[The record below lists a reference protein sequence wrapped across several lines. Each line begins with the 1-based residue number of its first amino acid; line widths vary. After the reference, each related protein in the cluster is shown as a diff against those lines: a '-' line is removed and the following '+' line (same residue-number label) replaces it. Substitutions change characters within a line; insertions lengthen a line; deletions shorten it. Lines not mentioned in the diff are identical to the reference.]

1 MRTVGSLVLL
11 PISVFGHGAPELND
25 FNDCSPTDPTCVLSP
40 LLQSLYANLG
50 CPEAAPDF
58 CESVDHAV
66 NVIEGIADPAIA
78 EEQYLLDLVH
88 LAKGYSAGFYGASDK
103 TCDEGDSESCNHKRA
118 NFPGPTAQSYLTNG
132 EIRAK
137 MEAVPELQATGQIT
151 RTNMLGF
158 LMINDKFWFDLPEG
172 QQGLGLGGQSMDLH
186 RLVRPVTDRVFGEEG
201 DWDAARI
208 AQSAREFV
216 DSKSQID
223 MKKDVKIWGQ
233 QVLHRIVFGIDIS
246 EEEAADFG
254 DFQQKALITAVLP
267 SFLVTLARSK
277 GVEGLLEKATK
288 YEEVKA
294 RKQQYLD
301 RFLPITKER
310 HCPSCNDLELSIVNT
325 NLLDGLIFAGGL
337 SVPGVLLPGIATL
350 YAGDQSPAPG
360 VQLSADNTEPFA
372 WETARYFPAVLGF
385 PYVDET
391 KSQPLQIMAL
401 GMGQRS
407 ADVWG
412 DDAESPTFRMRD
424 MQTYYD
430 NWVGHADFAEDPAG
444 EMTRRCPG
452 KSLSFAMIEGWY
464 KAWDQAAW
472 TPAPGTH
479 FKFSDHTPFV
489 NGFTMVRTA
498 RSDDLSFI
506 V

>member
-1 MRTVGSLVLL
+1 
-11 PISVFGHGAPELND
+11 
-25 FNDCSPTDPTCVLSP
+25 
-40 LLQSLYANLG
+40 
-50 CPEAAPDF
+50 
-58 CESVDHAV
+58 
-66 NVIEGIADPAIA
+66 
-78 EEQYLLDLVH
+78 
-88 LAKGYSAGFYGASDK
+88 
-103 TCDEGDSESCNHKRA
+103 
-118 NFPGPTAQSYLTNG
+118 
-132 EIRAK
+132 
-137 MEAVPELQATGQIT
+137 
-151 RTNMLGF
+151 
-158 LMINDKFWFDLPEG
+158 
-172 QQGLGLGGQSMDLH
+172 
-186 RLVRPVTDRVFGEEG
+186 
-201 DWDAARI
+201 
-208 AQSAREFV
+208 
-216 DSKSQID
+216 
-223 MKKDVKIWGQ
+223 
-233 QVLHRIVFGIDIS
+233 VLHRIVFGIDIS

-337 SVPGVLLPGIATL
+337 SVPGVVLPGIATL

-372 WETARYFPAVLGF
+372 WETTRYFPPVLGF

-401 GMGQRS
+401 GLGQRS

-452 KSLSFAMIEGWY
+452 RSLSFAMIEGWY
-464 KAWDQAAW
+464 KAWDQPAW

-479 FKFSDHTPFV
+479 FKFTERVPFV

-498 RSDDLSFI
+498 RSDDLEETCIDSAGVSIQQLDSRMKEDCTHKDFHI
-506 V
+506 WHSDIERAPTYKPDEYTKDEAWRTVKVQEEDGWQSSCVAFVQTGGTSCTDWCGVHGLQCVKGEDDAAGMKSTLRKWFDAGGYDVSQCSLGERWESVKMAGSATYASSHGCDERLNSQVCACSL